1 MDITR
6 INSRTPDGINPAG
19 ASYRILIVD
28 DSAFIQK
35 QLSQILVSEKYD
47 IVGTGANGQ
56 EAIDRYME
64 LKPDLVTCDITMP
77 VMDGLTALTKILEFD
92 PKAKVIM
99 VSSHSDS
106 ATVKDGLMKGAKN
119 FILKPFDRN
128 TVLERIRAVIKN

>member
-6 INSRTPDGINPAG
+6 INSRTPDGMNPHGVA
-19 ASYRILIVD
+19 YRILVVD

-35 QLSQILVSEKYD
+35 QLSQILVSESYE
-47 IVGTGANGQ
+47 IVATASNGK
-56 EAIDRYME
+56 EAVDKYME

-77 VMDGLTALTKILEFD
+77 IMDGLTALTKIIEFD

-106 ATVKDGLMKGAKN
+106 ATVKDGLIKGAKN

-128 TVLERIRAVIKN
+128 TVLERIRAVIKT